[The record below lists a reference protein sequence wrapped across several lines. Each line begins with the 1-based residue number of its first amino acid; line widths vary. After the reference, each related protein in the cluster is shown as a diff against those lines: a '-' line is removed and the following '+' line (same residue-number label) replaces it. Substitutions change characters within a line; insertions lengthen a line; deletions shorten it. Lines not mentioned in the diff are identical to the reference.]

1 MHSSKGF
8 WFKSFGGNMI
18 LETPMT
24 TPSAGAT
31 ISRLLSSI
39 IRRGSRK
46 KYTHQ
51 TDSNKKTS
59 PKGIQREKD
68 KTVNVKNKTMK
79 TQPLGWIG
87 GNI

>member
-8 WFKSFGGNMI
+8 WVKSFGGNKI

-24 TPSAGAT
+24 NPSAGAT
-31 ISRLLSSI
+31 ISRSLSSI

-46 KYTHQ
+46 KYKHQ
-51 TDSNKKTS
+51 TNSNKKPS
-59 PKGIQREKD
+59 PKGIQSKKD
-68 KTVNVKNKTMK
+68 NTVKVKNKKIK